1 MSEIKATVETD
12 DTPFDLGYD
21 PFCYNSREE
30 YVKSVNSLV
39 DAINASE
46 EMEEEECLKN

>member
-30 YVKSVNSLV
+30 YVNSVNALV

-46 EMEEEECLKN
+46 KMEEEDE